1 MEEDR
6 PSVAGTSPP
15 LKLMLNLYSTSDSIS
30 LTIWTVLETTSSVSL
45 TSYTLL
51 SNWKETAEQ
60 EEQGE
65 GTGRETSVIYSYR
78 KKQDRQR
85 RVLSCRSRDKL
96 AGWLTAIGSNSPFE
110 YCSGPMRS
118 EGYGTW
124 FVCLSVC
131 LCVCLH
137 LFSHYRHQTGS

>member
-30 LTIWTVLETTSSVSL
+30 LTIWTVLMTSSVSL

-60 EEQGE
+60 GEQGE
-65 GTGRETSVIYSYR
+65 ETGRETSVIYTYKYLLILIER
-78 KKQDRQR
+78 NQTDR
-85 RVLSCRSRDKL
+85 
-96 AGWLTAIGSNSPFE
+96 
-110 YCSGPMRS
+110 
-118 EGYGTW
+118 
-124 FVCLSVC
+124 
-131 LCVCLH
+131 
-137 LFSHYRHQTGS
+137 